1 MIFRATVSN
10 FLRSFFEKNGLVS
23 GRMQIYSKR
32 EIVKGAAQTRS
43 IHHQPSYVIMVIT
56 WPIGSSALAT
66 HELAARILDHTG
78 ERG

>member
-1 MIFRATVSN
+1 
-10 FLRSFFEKNGLVS
+10 
-23 GRMQIYSKR
+23 MQIYSKR

-43 IHHQPSYVIMVIT
+43 IHQPSYVIMVIT

-66 HELAARILDHTG
+66 HELAARILDRTG